1 VEFFQFCSF
10 RENYFVQK
18 LDSYSKLKRI
28 DSTKLYSK
36 EEKAQNQE
44 FIALDIPELEL
55 IEHIQSKDDDI
66 LSDFENHFSSN
77 FFINSDLIKDHSLRE
92 VKLLKKSKF
101 KCDFQYKLF
110 SVISLTCFSVMVFM
124 IFYLELEFK
133 LYLIF
138 IFSYILFEYFVFFH
152 IFFH

>member
-1 VEFFQFCSF
+1 MEFIQFCSF
-10 RENYFVQK
+10 RENYFIQK
-18 LDSYSKLKRI
+18 LDSNLKLKRI

-36 EEKAQNQE
+36 EAKAQKQE
-44 FIALDIPELEL
+44 FIALDIPESEH

-66 LSDFENHFSSN
+66 LSDFENHYSSKL
-77 FFINSDLIKDHSLRE
+77 FTNSDLIKDHSLRE

-101 KCDFQYKLF
+101 ECDFQYKVL

-124 IFYLELEFK
+124 IFYLELEFRP
-133 LYLIF
+133 YFIF
-138 IFSYILFEYFVFFH
+138 IFSYILFKYFVFFH